1 MARTPMVRVGQI
13 CYCAVSEGVPRRSL
27 VVALIVGTVL
37 NLINQGDAMLSGMP
51 AARGGTDQGPTPI
64 ETMIASLLG
73 CTNVI
78 LNRVAEKNHVEVRA
92 LSLAAEASFDR
103 HGVLLE
109 EEVAV
114 PFPEI
119 RLTINLTTPSTDLQ
133 VERVKADL
141 GKFCPVSRVIR
152 QSGTRLEEIWN
163 VTRT

>member
-1 MARTPMVRVGQI
+1 MAITQKTLVPMTVSAECPTHARTSARAGKH
-13 CYCAVSEGVPRRSL
+13 E
-27 VVALIVGTVL
+27 LI
-37 NLINQGDAMLSGMP
+37 IDEP
-51 AARGGTDQGPTPI
+51 PARGGTDQGPTPI

-78 LNRVAEKNHVEVRA
+78 LNRVAEKNHVEVQA
-92 LSLAAEASFDR
+92 LSLAAEVSFDR
-103 HGVLLE
+103 RGVMLE
-109 EEVAV
+109 EDVAV

-119 RLTINLTTPSTDLQ
+119 RLTINLTTPATDLQ

>member
-1 MARTPMVRVGQI
+1 MAITQKTLVPMT
-13 CYCAVSEGVPRRSL
+13 VSVECP
-27 VVALIVGTVL
+27 TH
-37 NLINQGDAMLSGMP
+37 
-51 AARGGTDQGPTPI
+51 AR
-64 ETMIASLLG
+64 
-73 CTNVI
+73 
-78 LNRVAEKNHVEVRA
+78 
-92 LSLAAEASFDR
+92 FDR